1 MTANDFWWPSSLSR
15 STFGM
20 SMMAECGGGGPKSL
34 LMQRSCFQKRD
45 ASARR
50 KRAEGEK
57 ASSRLAWLIEGEYIN
72 YVLGKRSTGAGR
84 GTARVAQFYQH
95 ESSSRRREC
104 GPSVYFLLWNSRRV
118 VAASRCKE
126 DQECD
131 DGGRN
136 GRRRRGEKKND
147 NGREETPCP
156 SACWQRWL
164 GSQPIWGSF

>member
-1 MTANDFWWPSSLSR
+1 MIFDGHHR
-15 STFGM
+15 SVRTFGM

-118 VAASRCKE
+118 AAASRCMKTKNAMT
-126 DQECD
+126 
-131 DGGRN
+131 GGETGDVGGVKRRTTTDA
-136 GRRRRGEKKND
+136 RRRPARLLVD
-147 NGREETPCP
+147 NVG
-156 SACWQRWL
+156 
-164 GSQPIWGSF
+164 

>member
-1 MTANDFWWPSSLSR
+1 MTANDFWWPSSLSPYIWNVDDGR
-15 STFGM
+15 MWWGRTQESFD
-20 SMMAECGGGGPKSL
+20 AEERP
-34 LMQRSCFQKRD
+34 SCFQKRD
-45 ASARR
+45 ASARRR

-118 VAASRCKE
+118 AAASRCMKTKNAMT
-126 DQECD
+126 
-131 DGGRN
+131 GGETGDVGGVKRRTTTDA
-136 GRRRRGEKKND
+136 RRRPARLLVD
-147 NGREETPCP
+147 NVG
-156 SACWQRWL
+156 
-164 GSQPIWGSF
+164 